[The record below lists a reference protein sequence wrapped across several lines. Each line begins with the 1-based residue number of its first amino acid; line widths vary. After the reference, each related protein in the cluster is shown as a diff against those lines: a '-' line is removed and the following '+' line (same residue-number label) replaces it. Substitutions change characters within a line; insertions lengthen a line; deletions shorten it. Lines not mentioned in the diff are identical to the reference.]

1 MFKLVYC
8 LRRKPNMSVEEF
20 QQYWRDVHA
29 PLVAERAELLGI
41 KRYIQAHSTMP
52 DLIPVFQ
59 QRNGG
64 SPEPYDG
71 VAEIWFDSLDA
82 LGSED
87 PAVQQAAADL
97 LADEGNFIDLA
108 QSPSGSHRRTSS
120 SPEAGRGA
128 CHRGRV
134 RSYWSW
140 VVERGRGRGANGE
153 ETAHVQSTIPPASC
167 AGGCRQPVLDRGGL
181 GCHTRH
187 GVGGGQRVAR
197 RSRRHAGCGSKE
209 PPRRVEQSPSTVSRW
224 R

>member
-1 MFKLVYC
+1 MFKLIYC

-64 SPEPYDG
+64 SAEPYDG

-108 QSPSGSHRRTSS
+108 QSPLWIAQ
-120 SPEAGRGA
+120 EN
-128 CHRGRV
+128 
-134 RSYWSW
+134 
-140 VVERGRGRGANGE
+140 VVIA
-153 ETAHVQSTIPPASC
+153 
-167 AGGCRQPVLDRGGL
+167 
-181 GCHTRH
+181 
-187 GVGGGQRVAR
+187 
-197 RSRRHAGCGSKE
+197 
-209 PPRRVEQSPSTVSRW
+209 
-224 R
+224 